1 MVWVLQARSRLNKMI
16 ATAPS
21 QPQTSQPRRSKL
33 AIFASV
39 RMTVALLAFIA
50 TTVLLG
56 AWCPQESQVGQDKVV
71 EQFGPEMALVL
82 HNLGITDIFHTPWF
96 LILIGL
102 LTVNMVACSMQRVF
116 PKVRSLKLPMPYL
129 GGEAIEKLPLVEKVA
144 LGAAPPRALDMLEQ
158 RLIACRYKVRRNGNA
173 LVAEFGKFGRLA
185 PTITHIG
192 LLTLLAG
199 VTITSWTG
207 FSGFQPIPVGGS
219 LDFGSSEHS
228 RLWIGKLPEWRVRVD
243 ASRRE
248 DYESGDPKQWYSD
261 LTVIDGGLPV
271 KSQQISVNNPL
282 SYKGVDIYQSSWDLD
297 SIVLRFN
304 GRERRFELR
313 QMGKVHAAFL
323 PLEAETVLIFSIRNQ
338 QQPLRIFAKTPQ
350 WEAPR
355 LLTEIAAGKSAR
367 LGSVE
372 LTYVS
377 VIPVTGLQYKC
388 DPGLPI
394 TYIAFGFIITG
405 VLLAAVPHR
414 QVWAYAEETGS
425 TSNLGPNG
433 NGTADG
439 RVDLVPVAPGQ
450 SELTTIA
457 TVAGSTGPTP
467 LAAGEPEP
475 TNLGAMLEPVERLP
489 SASAPTSIAA
499 LAPIHGQ
506 LDENPTS
513 TPAIGCTLLVG
524 GRSLKART
532 AFEKDLRKIVESMK
546 AEAGELA

>member
-1 MVWVLQARSRLNKMI
+1 MI

-21 QPQTSQPRRSKL
+21 KPQTSQPRRSRL

-39 RMTVALLAFIA
+39 RMTVALLVAIA

-71 EQFGPEMALVL
+71 EQFGPEMALTL

-96 LILIGL
+96 LLLIGL

-116 PKVRSLKLPMPYL
+116 PKVHSLKLAMPYL
-129 GGEAIEKLPLVEKVA
+129 SGEAIEKLPLAEKLA
-144 LGAAPPRALDMLEQ
+144 LCLSPPRALDMLEQ
-158 RLIACRYKVRRNGNA
+158 RLVRCGYKSRRNGNA

-219 LDFGSSEHS
+219 LEFGSSEHS
-228 RLWIGKLPEWRVRVD
+228 RLWIGKLPEWRVTVD

-248 DYESGDPKQWYSD
+248 DYETGEPKQWYSD
-261 LTVIDGGLPV
+261 LTVIDGGVPV
-271 KSQQISVNNPL
+271 KRQQISVNNPL

-338 QQPLRIFAKTPQ
+338 QQPLRVFAKTPQ

-355 LLTEIAAGKSAR
+355 LLTEVAAGKSAR

-372 LTYVS
+372 LTYVG

-405 VLLAAVPHR
+405 VLLASVPHR

-425 TSNLGPNG
+425 PSRSAPNG
-433 NGTADG
+433 NGNGATDG
-439 RVDLVPVAPGQ
+439 RVDLVPVASRQ
-450 SELTTIA
+450 ADLATIA
-457 TVAGSTGPTP
+457 I
-467 LAAGEPEP
+467 AAGPADSTPPAVGQPESVSPESVLESAVSPPAAPRP
-475 TNLGAMLEPVERLP
+475 TD
-489 SASAPTSIAA
+489 IAA
-499 LAPIHGQ
+499 LAPVHGQ
-506 LDENPTS
+506 LDEFPTA
-513 TPAIGCTLLVG
+513 TPAIGCTLCVG

-532 AFEKDLRKIVESMK
+532 AFERGLRKVVDSMK